1 MSATLIA
8 TGIGL
13 VKSWL
18 NGKQKEVRAVSEAK
32 AKKADRQADIKLE
45 RIKNASKFLR
55 FYSYFLFSAP
65 IIVTVIFP
73 AHGALIWENLKNVD
87 EWFLN
92 IFLGMNSAIWVIGET
107 GNVYQKVKTR
117 NY

>member
-1 MSATLIA
+1 MSAIVGSL
-8 TGIGL
+8 IGL
-13 VKSWL
+13 ATSFL
-18 NGKQKEVRAVSEAK
+18 SGKQKEVEALSEAK
-32 AKKADRQADIKLE
+32 AKRADRQADVKVE
-45 RIKNASKFLR
+45 RIKNASRFLR

-65 IIVTVIFP
+65 VVVTVVFP
-73 AHGALIWENLKNVD
+73 EHGALIWENLKNVD